1 MEIYLFLKQRKNGL
15 MNLKTN
21 KIMKNLEKLE
31 NQMKGFILGFF
42 IGGLVVIIIQQFL
55 IKI

>member
-1 MEIYLFLKQRKNGL
+1 